1 MLRTSDKLARKVNV
15 RNIYFLGLQVFWL
28 QVSNL
33 TNIKVTNRAKNIE
46 YAIRD
51 VIVHTQELIK
61 NGKKIYYLNIGD
73 PAAFDFKT
81 PQYVKDALCK
91 AIDCDDNYYSPS
103 EGRPELREA
112 IVRKEKRVNDVD
124 ITANNVLVTEGISE
138 GIQMILAA
146 LVEKGDEILFPGPTY
161 PPYIS
166 YTKFFEGTP
175 VAYETIEDEGWV
187 PNIDDLRSKIS
198 PKTRAIVITN
208 PNNPTGSVYTGKM
221 IKEMLDIAGEHDL
234 PVLSDEIYD
243 QLTYEKEFVSTA
255 HLSKDVPVVGLNG
268 FSKVYQ
274 MTGWRLGY
282 MYFKDEGKQL
292 DDLKMGVEKQ
302 CRIRLC
308 ANTPVQIAGAAA
320 LDGPQD
326 FVKGIVEKLKQR
338 RDFAWKRLN
347 EIEGITTTKPE
358 GAFYIF
364 PKIHD
369 VGTRWKTDMEFVLEL
384 LKETGVL
391 IVNGSGFDPVYG
403 KDHARVVFLP
413 PIEELEEAFNG
424 IEQFMKKK
432 QKKDS
437 RDHVG
442 YG

>member
-1 MLRTSDKLARKVNV
+1 MTK
-15 RNIYFLGLQVFWL
+15 
-28 QVSNL
+28 
-33 TNIKVTNRAKNIE
+33 RASNIE

-61 NGKKIYYLNIGD
+61 SGKKIYYLNIGD

-81 PQYVKDALCK
+81 PQYVKDALCA
-91 AIDCDDNYYSPS
+91 AIDHDDNYYSVS

-112 IVRKEKRVNDVD
+112 IVRKEKRVNYVD
-124 ITANNVLVTEGISE
+124 ITSDKVIVTEGISE
-138 GIQMILAA
+138 GIQMVLAA
-146 LVEKGDEILFPGPTY
+146 LVERGDEILFPGPTY

-166 YTKFFEGTP
+166 YTKFFDGTP
-175 VAYETIEDEGWV
+175 VSYETIEKEGWV

-208 PNNPTGSVYTGKM
+208 PNNPTGSVYSEKY
-221 IKEMLDIAGEHDL
+221 IKEMLDIAGEHNL

-243 QLTYEKEFVSTA
+243 QLTYEKPFVSTA
-255 HLSKDVPVVGLNG
+255 HLSKDVPVIGLNG

-282 MYFKDEGKQL
+282 MYFKGEGKQL
-292 DDLKMGVEKQ
+292 DALRLGVEKQ

-320 LDGPQD
+320 LNGPQD
-326 FVKGIVEKLKQR
+326 FVKGIVDRLRER
-338 RDFAWKRLN
+338 RDYAFKRLN

-364 PKIHD
+364 PKIE
-369 VGTRWKTDMEFVLEL
+369 GIGQLWKNDMEFVVDL
-384 LKETGVL
+384 LKQTGVL

-403 KDHARVVFLP
+403 KDHARIVFLP
-413 PIEELEEAFNG
+413 PCKELEEAFNSL
-424 IEQFMKKK
+424 EQFMKKK
-432 QKKDS
+432 QKKES
-437 RDHVG
+437 SGHVG

>member
-1 MLRTSDKLARKVNV
+1 
-15 RNIYFLGLQVFWL
+15 
-28 QVSNL
+28 
-33 TNIKVTNRAKNIE
+33 
-46 YAIRD
+46 
-51 VIVHTQELIK
+51 
-61 NGKKIYYLNIGD
+61 
-73 PAAFDFKT
+73 
-81 PQYVKDALCK
+81 
-91 AIDCDDNYYSPS
+91 
-103 EGRPELREA
+103 
-112 IVRKEKRVNDVD
+112 
-124 ITANNVLVTEGISE
+124 
-138 GIQMILAA
+138 MILAA

-166 YTKFFEGTP
+166 YTKFFDGTP
-175 VAYETIEDEGWV
+175 VAYETIEDEGWQ
-187 PNIDDLRSKIS
+187 PNFDDLRSKIS

-208 PNNPTGSVYTGKM
+208 PNNPTGSVYSKK
-221 IKEMLDIAGEHDL
+221 IIQEMLDIAGEHDL

-255 HLSKDVPVVGLNG
+255 HLSKDVPVIGLNG

-282 MYFKDEGKQL
+282 MYFKGEGKQL
-292 DDLKMGVEKQ
+292 EDLRMGVEKQ

-326 FVKGIVEKLKQR
+326 FVNGIVDRLKER

-369 VGTRWKTDMEFVLEL
+369 VGTRWKTDMEFVVEL
-384 LKETGVL
+384 LKETGIL
-391 IVNGSGFDPVYG
+391 IVNGSGFDPFYG
-403 KDHARVVFLP
+403 KGHARVVFLP

-424 IEQFMKKK
+424 LERFMKKK
-432 QKKDS
+432 QKKEA
-437 RDHVG
+437 H
-442 YG
+442 

>member
-1 MLRTSDKLARKVNV
+1 MPHV
-15 RNIYFLGLQVFWL
+15 
-28 QVSNL
+28 
-33 TNIKVTNRAKNIE
+33 KVTNRASNIE

-51 VIVHTQELIK
+51 VIAQTQEFVK
-61 NGKKIYYLNIGD
+61 SGKKIYYLNIGD

-81 PQYVKDALCK
+81 PQYVKDALCR
-91 AIDCDDNYYSPS
+91 AIENDDNYYSPS
-103 EGRPELREA
+103 EGKPELREA
-112 IVRKEKRVNDVD
+112 IVRKEKRVNQVD
-124 ITANNVLVTEGISE
+124 ITADNVLITEGISE

-166 YTKFFEGTP
+166 YTKFFDGTP
-175 VAYETIEDEGWV
+175 VAYETIEKENWV

-198 PKTRAIVITN
+198 KKTRAIVITN
-208 PNNPTGSVYTGKM
+208 PNNPTGSVYSAKCV
-221 IKEMLDIAGEHDL
+221 KEMLDIAGEYNL

-282 MYFKDEGKQL
+282 MYFKGEGKVL
-292 DDLKMGVEKQ
+292 DDLKLGVEKQ

-326 FVKGIVEKLKQR
+326 FVKDIVDRLRER
-338 RDFAWKRLN
+338 RDYAYKRLN
-347 EIEGITTTKPE
+347 EIDGISATKPE

-364 PKIHD
+364 PKIRD
-369 VGTRWKTDMEFVLEL
+369 VGTRWINDMEFVIEL

-391 IVNGSGFDPVYG
+391 IVNGSGFDLVYG
-403 KDHARVVFLP
+403 KDHARIVFLP
-413 PIEELEEAFNG
+413 SCEELEGAFDCL
-424 IEQFMKKK
+424 EMFMKKK
-432 QKKDS
+432 HKKPAQGY
-437 RDHVG
+437 VG
-442 YG
+442 HG

>member
-1 MLRTSDKLARKVNV
+1 MAR
-15 RNIYFLGLQVFWL
+15 F
-28 QVSNL
+28 
-33 TNIKVTNRAKNIE
+33 KVTGRAKNIE

-51 VIVHTQELIK
+51 VISHTQQLVRD
-61 NGKKIYYLNIGD
+61 GKKIYYLNIGD

-81 PQYVKDALCK
+81 PQYVKDALCE
-91 AIDCDDNYYSPS
+91 AIEHDNNYYSPS

-112 IVRKEKRVNDVD
+112 IVGKEKRVNNVD
-124 ITANNVLVTEGISE
+124 ITADNVLVTEGISE

-146 LVEKGDEILFPGPTY
+146 LVERGDEILFPGPTY

-166 YTKFFEGTP
+166 YTKFFDGTP
-175 VAYETIEDEGWV
+175 VAYETIEKEGWQ
-187 PNIDDLRSKIS
+187 PNIDDLRRKIS
-198 PKTRAIVITN
+198 AKTRAIVITN
-208 PNNPTGSVYTGKM
+208 PNNPTGSVYGKK
-221 IKEMLDIAGEHDL
+221 IVQEMLNIAGEHEL
-234 PVLSDEIYD
+234 IVLSDEIYD
-243 QLTYEKEFVSTA
+243 QLTYEKEFASA
-255 HLSKDVPVVGLNG
+255 ACLSKDVPVVGLNG

-282 MYFKDEGKQL
+282 MYFKDQGKQL
-292 DDLKMGVEKQ
+292 DDLRLGVEKQ

-320 LDGPQD
+320 LNGPQD
-326 FVKGIVEKLKQR
+326 FVKGIVDKLKER
-338 RDFAWKRLN
+338 RDYAWKRLN

-369 VGTRWKTDMEFVLEL
+369 VGIRWRTDMQFVVEL

-391 IVNGSGFDPVYG
+391 IVNGSGFDPIYG
-403 KDHARVVFLP
+403 KGHARLVFLP
-413 PIEELEEAFNG
+413 PIQELEEAFNG
-424 IEQFMKKK
+424 IERFMKKK
-432 QKKDS
+432 EKKEAHK
-437 RDHVG
+437 RVG

>member
-1 MLRTSDKLARKVNV
+1 LAR
-15 RNIYFLGLQVFWL
+15 F
-28 QVSNL
+28 
-33 TNIKVTNRAKNIE
+33 KVTGRAKNIE

-51 VIVHTQELIK
+51 VISHTQQLVK
-61 NGKKIYYLNIGD
+61 DGKKIYYLNIGD

-81 PQYVKDALCK
+81 PQYVKDALCE
-91 AIDCDDNYYSPS
+91 AIEHDNNYYSPS

-112 IVRKEKRVNDVD
+112 IVGKEKRVNNVD
-124 ITANNVLVTEGISE
+124 ITTDNVLVTEGISE

-146 LVEKGDEILFPGPTY
+146 LVERGDEILFPGPTY

-166 YTKFFEGTP
+166 YTKFFDGTP
-175 VAYETIEDEGWV
+175 VAYETIEKEGWQ
-187 PNIDDLRSKIS
+187 PNIDDLRRKIS
-198 PKTRAIVITN
+198 AKTRAIVITN
-208 PNNPTGSVYTGKM
+208 PNNPTGSVYGKK
-221 IKEMLDIAGEHDL
+221 IVQEMLNIAGEHEL
-234 PVLSDEIYD
+234 IVLSDEIYD
-243 QLTYEKEFVSTA
+243 QLTYEKEFASA
-255 HLSKDVPVVGLNG
+255 ACLSKDVPVVGLNG

-282 MYFKDEGKQL
+282 LYFKGQGKQL
-292 DDLKMGVEKQ
+292 DDLRLGVEKQ

-320 LDGPQD
+320 LNGPQD
-326 FVKGIVEKLKQR
+326 FVKGIVDKLKER
-338 RDFAWKRLN
+338 RDYAWKRLN

-369 VGTRWKTDMEFVLEL
+369 VGIRWRTDMQFVVEL

-391 IVNGSGFDPVYG
+391 IVNGSGFDPIYG
-403 KDHARVVFLP
+403 KGHARLVFLP
-413 PIEELEEAFNG
+413 PIQELEEAFNG

-432 QKKDS
+432 EKREAHK
-437 RDHVG
+437 RVG

>member
-1 MLRTSDKLARKVNV
+1 LANV
-15 RNIYFLGLQVFWL
+15 
-28 QVSNL
+28 
-33 TNIKVTNRAKNIE
+33 KVTKRANNIE

-51 VIVHTQELIK
+51 VIVHTRELIK
-61 NGKKIYYLNIGD
+61 NSKKIYYLNIGD

-91 AIDCDDNYYSPS
+91 AIDEDNNYYSVS

-112 IVRKEKRVNDVD
+112 IVRKEKRVNKVD
-124 ITANNVLVTEGISE
+124 ITSNNVIVTEGVSE
-138 GIQMILAA
+138 GIEMVLAA
-146 LVEKGDEILFPGPTY
+146 LVEKGNEILFPGPTY

-175 VAYETIEDEGWV
+175 VSYETIEDEGWA

-208 PNNPTGSVYTGKM
+208 PNNPTGSVYSGKM

-255 HLSKDVPVVGLNG
+255 NLSKDVPVVGLNG

-282 MYFKDEGKQL
+282 MYFKGEGKQL
-292 DDLKMGVEKQ
+292 DDLRMGVEKQ

-326 FVKGIVEKLKQR
+326 FVKGIVDRLRER
-338 RDFAWKRLN
+338 RDYAWKRLN
-347 EIEGITTTKPE
+347 EIEGISATKPE

-369 VGTRWKTDMEFVLEL
+369 VGTRWKTDKEFVVEL
-384 LKETGVL
+384 LRETGVL

-403 KDHARVVFLP
+403 KDHARIVFLP
-413 PIEELEEAFNG
+413 PCEELEEAFNCL
-424 IEQFMKKK
+424 EQFMKKK
-432 QKKDS
+432 QKTD
-437 RDHVG
+437 RIHVG
-442 YG
+442 HG

>member
-1 MLRTSDKLARKVNV
+1 MTK
-15 RNIYFLGLQVFWL
+15 
-28 QVSNL
+28 
-33 TNIKVTNRAKNIE
+33 RASNIE

-61 NGKKIYYLNIGD
+61 SGKKIFYLNIGD

-81 PQYVKDALCK
+81 PQYVKDALCA
-91 AIDCDDNYYSPS
+91 AIDHDDNYYSVS

-112 IVRKEKRVNDVD
+112 IVRKEKRVNDVE
-124 ITANNVLVTEGISE
+124 ITSDKVIVTEGISE
-138 GIQMILAA
+138 GIQMVLAA
-146 LVEKGDEILFPGPTY
+146 LVERGDEILFPGPTY

-166 YTKFFEGTP
+166 YTKFFDGTP
-175 VAYETIEDEGWV
+175 VSYETIEEEGWV

-208 PNNPTGSVYTGKM
+208 PNNPTGSVYSEKC
-221 IKEMLDIAGEHDL
+221 IKEMLDIAGEHNL

-243 QLTYEKEFVSTA
+243 QLTYEKPFVSTA

-282 MYFKDEGKQL
+282 MYFKGEGKQL
-292 DDLKMGVEKQ
+292 DVLRLGVEKQ

-320 LDGPQD
+320 LNGPQD
-326 FVKGIVEKLKQR
+326 FVKGIVDRLRER
-338 RDFAWKRLN
+338 RDYAFKRLN

-364 PKIHD
+364 PKIE
-369 VGTRWKTDMEFVLEL
+369 GIGQRWKNDMEFVVDL
-384 LKETGVL
+384 LKQTGVL

-403 KDHARVVFLP
+403 KDHARIVFLP
-413 PIEELEEAFNG
+413 PCEELEEAFNSL
-424 IEQFMKKK
+424 EQFMKKK
-432 QKKDS
+432 QKKES
-437 RDHVG
+437 RGHVG